1 MEYQQ
6 AFLLQLLEDVDC
18 ASVDI
23 DYENIH
29 ELGLYC
35 NQNSRD
41 LRYVFS
47 TEPLPESTFDSS

>member
-6 AFLLQLLEDVDC
+6 AFLLQLLDVDC